1 MNKPKFPIADEQ
13 IIGTMIELSRCSRLH
28 RIIVS
33 GPNGPD
39 RMFELYRH
47 GFKRVATTSTCG
59 LPQHQYDAAFVE
71 WRQHPIKALAA
82 TLDWLEHFLSASSV
96 LVVWID
102 ARERSEHGKLA
113 PLLEK
118 IGFRV
123 EAGTRCPRGI
133 VVSAR
138 RRDASQ
144 QAIAA

>member
-1 MNKPKFPIADEQ
+1 MSKPKSTLADEQ
-13 IIGTMIELSRCSRLH
+13 IIETMIELSRCSKLH

-47 GFKRVATTSTCG
+47 GFNRVATTSTCG

-71 WRQHPIKALAA
+71 WHQYPIKTLAT
-82 TLDWLEHFLSASSV
+82 TLNWLEHFLSASSV
-96 LVVWID
+96 LVIRINALD
-102 ARERSEHGKLA
+102 RAEHRKLA

-138 RRDASQ
+138 RRDASH